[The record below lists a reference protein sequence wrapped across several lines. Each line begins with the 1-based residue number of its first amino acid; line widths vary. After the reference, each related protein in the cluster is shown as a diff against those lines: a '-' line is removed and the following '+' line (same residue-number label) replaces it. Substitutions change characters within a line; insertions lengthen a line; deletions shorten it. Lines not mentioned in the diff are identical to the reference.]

1 MSDQIFGLGGVV
13 FGLVFI
19 ALAYG
24 IIPFFKYDQSDEKIQ
39 AIAKNLF
46 KVMGFSTLGLGT
58 LYLI

>member
-19 ALAYG
+19 ALAYE

-39 AIAKNLF
+39 AIARNPLSNIN
-46 KVMGFSTLGLGT
+46 KV
-58 LYLI
+58 